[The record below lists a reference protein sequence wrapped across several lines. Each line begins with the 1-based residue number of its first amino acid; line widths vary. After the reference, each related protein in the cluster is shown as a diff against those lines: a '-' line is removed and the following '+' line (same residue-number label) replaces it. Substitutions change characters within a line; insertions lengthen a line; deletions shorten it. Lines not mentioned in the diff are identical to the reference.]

1 MNIYDVFLVDSNFN
15 VDCKRFSRKK
25 PADTAIAPPN
35 PTRPQHHRLTI
46 KNHERTVKLLAK
58 NERQLQQFQSSME
71 TMKENSLWSQLQRF
85 GSFAPV
91 RKGVFAQW
99 LVDGRD
105 YFWNVSRAISMAKD
119 VIYIHDWWLSPELVS
134 SAKLFE

>member
-1 MNIYDVFLVDSNFN
+1 MNIYDVFLVDSNFG
-15 VDCKRFSRKK
+15 VDSKRSSRKK
-25 PADTAIAPPN
+25 PADIAPN
-35 PTRPQHHRLTI
+35 PARPQHHRLTI

-71 TMKENSLWSQLQRF
+71 FMKENSLWSQPQRF
-85 GSFAPV
+85 SSFAPV

-134 SAKLFE
+134 PPDPRLLE